1 MDTKKTFTQVS
12 FDSDLAKAIWK
23 LIEAVD
29 GTDVEMVALCLVP
42 TKDGKH
48 ALQFKPYAPGDEE
61 EDENMVASLSVS
73 PSVDDGAEVEDPELE
88 KALRFMYFYQSAYAT
103 LVKNVE
109 DYF

>member
-1 MDTKKTFTQVS
+1 MEIEKTFTQMS
-12 FDSDLAKAIWK
+12 FDSGLAKAVWELTK
-23 LIEAVD
+23 VVD
-29 GTDVEMVALCLVP
+29 GSDVEMVALCLVP

-48 ALQFKPYAPGDEE
+48 SLQFKPYTPGDEE

-73 PSVDDGAEVEDPELE
+73 PSVDDGAEVEDPELC